1 MRINKRTRSSG
12 TLEMNMTPMIDVVFL
27 LMIYFMTTL
36 NASSISKEPID
47 LPPLKGTQEQTET
60 GLTINI
66 SDRGEIFVVGQE
78 LSIPQLIPL
87 VSEEIAKT
95 NNDPS
100 QVRVV
105 VRADRRGTSRRV
117 NEVVAALVKLE
128 ITRINIGVKEP
139 D

>member
-1 MRINKRTRSSG
+1 MRMSKRTHSG
-12 TLEMNMTPMIDVVFL
+12 GSLEMNMTPMIDVVFL

-60 GLTINI
+60 GLTINV
-66 SDRGEIFVVGQE
+66 SDSGAIYVVGQE
-78 LSIPQLIPL
+78 VTLGELIPL

-105 VRADRRGTSRRV
+105 VRADRRGTSQRV
-117 NEVVAALVKLE
+117 NEIVTALVKLE

-139 D
+139 E

>member
-1 MRINKRTRSSG
+1 MRMSKRTRSGGS
-12 TLEMNMTPMIDVVFL
+12 LEMNMTPMIDVVFL

-60 GLTINI
+60 GLTINV
-66 SDRGEIFVVGQE
+66 SDSGAIYVVGQE
-78 LSIPQLIPL
+78 VTLGELIPL

-105 VRADRRGTSRRV
+105 VRADRRGTSQRV
-117 NEVVAALVKLE
+117 NEIVTALVKLE

-139 D
+139 E